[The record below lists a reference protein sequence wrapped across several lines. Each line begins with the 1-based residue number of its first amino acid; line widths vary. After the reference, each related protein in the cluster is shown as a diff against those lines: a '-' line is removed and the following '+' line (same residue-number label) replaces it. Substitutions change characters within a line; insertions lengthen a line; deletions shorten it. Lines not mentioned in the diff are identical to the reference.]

1 MSVLKKLFTIFQ
13 SDNLYQQA
21 IHESY
26 KMLDIDFAMYKASVE
41 SLRKSNTSEIPIDIF
56 SMDKQIN
63 AFERDVRNKILTH
76 ICMAGTSELA
86 PGMVLVSIVIDIERI
101 GDYTKN
107 IYDMAIN
114 HPNRLDAGSLE
125 GKLQSVEVATAEIL
139 EKSIIAFKTQDEIAA
154 RHLMAS
160 YKQDISPVCDE
171 ITNSIISGNITDLDA
186 SDSTAVALYARY
198 LKRISAHAKN
208 LISSVVNSFERIGY
222 SE

>member
-1 MSVLKKLFTIFQ
+1 MSVLQRLFSIFQ

-21 IHESY
+21 IDESY
-26 KMLDIDFAMYKASVE
+26 KMLDIDLAMYKASVE
-41 SLRKSNTSEIPIDIF
+41 SLRQSDTSEIPIDIF

-86 PGMVLVSIVIDIERI
+86 PGMVLVSIIIDIERI

-107 IYDMAIN
+107 IYDMAVN
-114 HPNRLDAGSLE
+114 HPKRLTAGSLE
-125 GKLQSVEVATAEIL
+125 EKLHSVETATGEIL

-160 YKQDISPVCDE
+160 YKTDISPICDE
-171 ITNSIISGNITDLDA
+171 ITNSIVSGKTTDLGTSEA
-186 SDSTAVALYARY
+186 AAVALYARY